1 MNKLLLHISFVLYVI
16 LVFFI
21 IPFHEPW
28 ADEAQAWLMAR
39 DSGLSQLLFTNLHYE
54 GSPGLWHIILMLP
67 SRFLPYESINYISAL
82 IVLVGVFYLVYYSPI
97 PVWMKI
103 LFPFTYF
110 IFYQYSVIARCYS
123 LLIIFLSLIAY
134 TYKSRLKKPYIFV
147 LLVSLLANVNLHGFI
162 ISIALMFVYA
172 VDLIR
177 FRKNAFLPNIKTII
191 SVFVIYLI
199 VASFVIIQTIPAP
212 DISVSADG
220 IVFKFEKFYNFGLQ
234 VLGEVFAVNSMLSYS
249 VIIISLV
256 WFWQNRLLL
265 FYIISN
271 IAILALFSIYYNVWH
286 QGVLF
291 LIWIFTLWLSFYNE
305 EKTIINSVIFNKSL
319 KILMNLSVAII
330 LISHIY
336 WSAAAYI
343 NDYTHDYSA
352 GKKIATYIKENK
364 LQDKYLYSTQF
375 WSISVLPYF
384 EKNIFQTPNFNENA
398 SYWVWKKSNDYS
410 EHPDSII
417 KKRPD
422 LIIFSRPWMFW
433 SPKKI
438 EAYEFVDNFRGTMLW
453 KDSIREVNDFNLFLK
468 L

>member
-1 MNKLLLHISFVLYVI
+1 MSKIPLHISFIIYAI
-16 LVFFI
+16 LVFII

-39 DSGLSQLLFTNLHYE
+39 DSGISQLLFTNLHYE

-67 SRFLPYESINYISAL
+67 GRFLPYESINYISAL
-82 IVLVGVFYLVYYSPI
+82 FVLIGVFYLIYYSPL

-123 LLIIFLSLIAY
+123 LLIILLFIIAY
-134 TYKSRLKKPYIFV
+134 KYKKRFKNPYTFV

-162 ISIALMFVYA
+162 ISVALMFVYF
-172 VDLIR
+172 VDLIQ
-177 FRKNAFLPNIKTII
+177 FRKNDFLPNIKTIV
-191 SVFVIYLI
+191 SVFAIFLI
-199 VASFVIIQTIPAP
+199 VIFFVIIQIIPAS
-212 DISVSADG
+212 DISISADG
-220 IVFKFEKFYNFGLQ
+220 IVFSFEKFYNFGLK
-234 VLGEVFAVNSMLSYS
+234 VLGEVFAVNSILSYS
-249 VIIISLV
+249 VLIVSLF

-265 FYIISN
+265 FYLVAN
-271 IAILALFSIYYNVWH
+271 LAILALFSIYYNIWH

-291 LIWIFTLWLSFYNE
+291 LIWIFTLWLSFYFE
-305 EKTIINSVIFNKSL
+305 EKNHTRSIIFNK
-319 KILMNLSVAII
+319 ILNIMMQVSGAII
-330 LISHIY
+330 IISNIY
-336 WSAAAYI
+336 WSVTVYV
-343 NDYTHDYSA
+343 NDYKYDYSA
-352 GKKIATYIKENK
+352 GKKIAAYIKKNN

-384 EKNIFQTPNFNENA
+384 EKNIFQTPNFKEN
-398 SYWVWKKSNDYS
+398 SSFWVWKKSNDYS

-422 LIIFSRPWMFW
+422 LILFSRPWMFW
-433 SPKKI
+433 SPKNI
-438 EAYEFVDNFRGTMLW
+438 EGYRFVDNFKGTMLW
-453 KDSIREVNDFNLFLK
+453 KDSIKEVNDFNLFVK